1 MDVMKSRYCKNPQ
14 IFPEKSAFRCFYLI
28 FKNFLFENVYFR
40 VATSFLD
47 QKEFIFDEMQMIR
60 VDFHQKCLFF
70 KLFNC
75 IQIFVWHYNFRLSAK
90 MRFVSLKSPQLGRCS
105 NLAFSNLSLHS
116 RVIRKLHP
124 VKIFLYFKIAI

>member
-1 MDVMKSRYCKNPQ
+1 MEWMKNRYCQNPK
-14 IFPEKSAFRCFYLI
+14 IFPEKSISRF
-28 FKNFLFENVYFR
+28 FKNFSFENVYFR
-40 VATSFLD
+40 AATSFLY
-47 QKEFIFDEMQMIR
+47 QKKFIFDEMQMIR